1 MSGQKN
7 SGNRGAK
14 KESGVEK
21 KNNRFVTNI
30 LDDLRSDEG
39 LDQIRIARVLKKFGN
54 GRVEVFFVKTVKG
67 IEYPTVA
74 QAVIRGS
81 FRGRGKRS
89 VWIDIG
95 SIVVL
100 ADVGLAGSAE
110 FEIVA
115 VLSSGQIHEIKKEM
129 TIDPRILAVDAVDTT
144 KLMSGEA
151 LTEGGFEFDYGTVPA
166 EPEID
171 VDAI

>member
-1 MSGQKN
+1 MKM
-7 SGNRGAK
+7 
-14 KESGVEK
+14 
-21 KNNRFVTNI
+21 
-30 LDDLRSDEG
+30 
-39 LDQIRIARVLKKFGN
+39 
-54 GRVEVFFVKTVKG
+54 VKG

-115 VLSSGQIHEIKKEM
+115 VLSSSQIHDIKKEM
-129 TIDPRILAVDAVDTT
+129 TIDPRILAVDAVDTS

-151 LTEGGFEFDYGTVPA
+151 LTDGGFEFDYAGGSA

>member
-14 KESGVEK
+14 KESGVAI
-21 KNNRFVTNI
+21 KNRRFVSNI

-39 LDQIRIARVLKKFGN
+39 LDEIRFARVLKKFGN
-54 GRVEVFFVKTVKG
+54 GRVEVFFVKTINK
-67 IEYPTVA
+67 IEYPTIA

-81 FRGRGKRS
+81 FRGRGKKS

-100 ADVGLAGSAE
+100 ADVGLGGSAE

-115 VLSSGQIHEIKKEM
+115 VLSPEQVHDIKKEIK
-129 TIDPRILAVDAVDTT
+129 IDPRILAVDAIDST
-144 KLMSGEA
+144 KLMSGQP
-151 LTEGGFEFDYGTVPA
+151 LTDGGFEFDYEAASA
-166 EPEID
+166 EPD
-171 VDAI
+171 VDIDAI